1 MKFVEIYK
9 IQNDGTQR
17 VAAVCKLIGET
28 VICEGEKP
36 LVDNLE
42 RDGIWDDTKNPPQK
56 IFPKE
61 GISFLE
67 RLHFVFT
74 SGYLNA
80 SEVKESER

>member
-17 VAAVCKLIGET
+17 VIAVCKLVSEA
-28 VICEGEKP
+28 VVCEGEKP
-36 LVDNLE
+36 LIENLE
-42 RDGIWDDTKNPPQK
+42 RGILDDSKDALK
-56 IFPKE
+56 KLFPKD

-67 RLHFVFT
+67 RLPFVFT

-80 SEVKESER
+80 SEVKEA